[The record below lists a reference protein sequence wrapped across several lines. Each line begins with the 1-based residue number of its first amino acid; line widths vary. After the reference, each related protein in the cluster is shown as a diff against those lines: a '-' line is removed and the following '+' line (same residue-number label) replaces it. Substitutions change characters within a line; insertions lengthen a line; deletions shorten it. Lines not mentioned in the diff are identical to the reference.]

1 MFGHCIRVYFKD
13 AFEKHSETLQKIGIN
28 PGNGLGSMMEV
39 ISNKLS
45 SEEAAQ
51 IRADFESCYENQPW
65 LAMVDSDKGITNL
78 HAPND
83 IIIDASMPVVV
94 RDSGK
99 MYNRL
104 GEMEDVKCMI
114 PDRCYATMY
123 QEVISY
129 VKSNGQFDVATMG
142 NVANVGLMAKKAEE
156 YGSHDKTFEI
166 PLAGRVLVK
175 DNDTDEI
182 YMDHTVAQ
190 GDIWRMCQTKDV
202 AIRDWVGLA
211 VRRARATGVRT
222 IFWLDQKRAHDAV
235 LIELVNK
242 YLSADHNTDGLD
254 ISILPP
260 VDACRVT
267 MQRATDGNDTISVT
281 GNVLRDYLTDLFPI
295 LELGTSAKML
305 SIVPLL
311 AGGGLY
317 ETGAGGSA
325 PKHVQQFVKE
335 GHLRWDSLGEY
346 LALAACFENLADIA
360 NNPRAKVLGEC
371 LDKAVGRILTN
382 RKSPSRA
389 VNQIDNRATNYYVAL
404 YWADFLHQQDP
415 TTYGAIYQALQD
427 HRGQI
432 VEEFKLC
439 QGKPVDL
446 GGYYLFDAKKTN
458 AAMRPSPT
466 LNKILAT
473 FGPDV

>member
-1 MFGHCIRVYFKD
+1 MFGHCIRVYYKE
-13 AFEKHSETLQKIGIN
+13 AFDKHNDVLQSIGVN
-28 PGNGLGSMMEV
+28 PNNGLGSMMET
-39 ISNKLS
+39 IRQKLS
-45 SEEAAQ
+45 PEQSQ
-51 IRADFESCYENQPW
+51 SIIADFEACYETQPW

-99 MYNRL
+99 MYNRM
-104 GEMEDVKCMI
+104 GEMEDVKCMV

-123 QEVISY
+123 QEVMSY
-129 VKSNGQFDVATMG
+129 VKSHGQFDVATMG
-142 NVANVGLMAKKAEE
+142 NVANVGLMAQKAEE

-166 PLAGRVLVK
+166 PTAGRVVVQ
-175 DNDTDEI
+175 DNATGEV
-182 YMDHTVAQ
+182 YMEHTVEA
-190 GDIWRMCQTKDV
+190 GDIWRMCQTKDI

-211 VRRARATGVRT
+211 VKRARATGDKT
-222 IFWLDQKRAHDAV
+222 IFWLDSKRAHDAV
-235 LIELVNK
+235 LIGLVQTYMK
-242 YLSADHNTDGLD
+242 DHDTDGLD
-254 ISILPP
+254 ISIMTP
-260 VDACRVT
+260 VDACRT
-267 MQRATDGNDTISVT
+267 SMQRATDGLNTISVT

-346 LALAACFENLADIA
+346 LALAVCFENLADIA
-360 NNPRAKVLGEC
+360 SNPKAKILGDC

-404 YWADFLHQQDP
+404 YWADFLQQHDP
-415 TTYGAIYQALQD
+415 ATYGAIYKALQD
-427 HRGQI
+427 HRSQI
-432 VEEFKLC
+432 VEEFKHC
-439 QGKPVDL
+439 QGRPVDL
-446 GGYYLFDAKKTN
+446 GGYYLFDSKKTT